1 MNVFILFWNIL
12 EKTQKSSLIFL
23 VFFMIIGAF
32 LEALGV
38 SLLLPLISVIT
49 SDDLTFPRL
58 ILLVFP
64 SLESVSKIELI
75 FNALLL
81 FIIFY
86 IFKSFVLFY
95 LIKKQSQFIY
105 KIQETISTR
114 LYRVYLRQPYS
125 FHLQKNSGKIISN
138 TITEAMQFAMGFT
151 SPLIYFFT
159 DIFILI
165 GIFILLLMVE
175 PIGAL
180 ASLALFSIGSY
191 ILYYISKRKSSQ
203 WGEMRQIYEA
213 QRMQSAQQGINGIKD
228 VKLYSREEEF
238 SMHYSKNTN
247 ISLNSALK
255 QTILQNIPKIFFE
268 MLAVLSLSVLI
279 YVLLINNTSPEVLI
293 ATLGVFAMSA
303 FKLLPSVARLVA
315 NLQAF
320 RFTIPVVKIIDN
332 ALELEKN
339 DLDNINIKEITFN
352 KSIDLNAINFSYEGM
367 NTKALYDIN
376 ISIPFGKTVG
386 FIGPSGAGKSTI
398 IDIILCLLSPTTGD
412 ISIDSK
418 KLNIE
423 SIPSWQNKIG
433 YVPQSIYLLDDTLR
447 KNIAFG
453 IASEKIDDKRVLLAA
468 SLAQLDNFIDTLPEK
483 FNTVIG
489 ERGVRLSGGQ
499 RQRIGIARALY
510 DDPPVLV
517 LDEATSSLDII
528 TENEVMDSVKKL
540 QGNKTI
546 LIIAHRF
553 STVEHCDYIYKI
565 EKGKIALQGKPNDIL
580 LN

>member
-1 MNVFILFWNIL
+1 
-12 EKTQKSSLIFL
+12 
-23 VFFMIIGAF
+23 
-32 LEALGV
+32 
-38 SLLLPLISVIT
+38 
-49 SDDLTFPRL
+49 
-58 ILLVFP
+58 
-64 SLESVSKIELI
+64 
-75 FNALLL
+75 
-81 FIIFY
+81 
-86 IFKSFVLFY
+86 
-95 LIKKQSQFIY
+95 
-105 KIQETISTR
+105 
-114 LYRVYLRQPYS
+114 
-125 FHLQKNSGKIISN
+125 
-138 TITEAMQFAMGFT
+138 
-151 SPLIYFFT
+151 
-159 DIFILI
+159 
-165 GIFILLLMVE
+165 
-175 PIGAL
+175 
-180 ASLALFSIGSY
+180 
-191 ILYYISKRKSSQ
+191 
-203 WGEMRQIYEA
+203 MRQIYEA

-517 LDEATSSLDII
+517 LDEATSALDTKAETKIQKSI
-528 TENEVMDSVKKL
+528 ENI
-540 QGNKTI
+540 QGELTLI
-546 LIIAHRF
+546 IIAHRI
-553 STVEHCDYIYKI
+553 STIRNVDKIVIIGDGTISEMGKYK
-565 EKGKIALQGKPNDIL
+565 ELKTKSKLFNSLVSNQDI
-580 LN
+580 